1 MKTGQIIIE
10 AGKTEKQ
17 YFSDLWSYRELFFFL
32 AWRDFLVRYKQTAF
46 GVTWAVLRPFLTMVV
61 FSFIFGRIAKFPS
74 NGVPY
79 PILVYTAMLPWYFF
93 SQAFGDSSNSL
104 IAGQN
109 MMAKIYFPRIIM
121 PISAIIVAMVDF
133 AISFLI
139 LIGLLIYFQYQP
151 QWTIIFLPFFL
162 LIAFGAAMGAGIFV
176 AALNV
181 KYRDFRYIV
190 PFIIQFG
197 LYISPVGFSSRV
209 IPEKWQILYYLNPM
223 VGVIEGFRWCILGG
237 ANTLN
242 AAALIISL
250 LVTTVFIV
258 IGIYYFR
265 KTERSFVDII

>member
-93 SQAFGDSSNSL
+93 AQAFGDSSNSL